1 MDHQEYSDLTQ
12 QANAAFEEG
21 RAQEAVQIFH
31 RLINSATL
39 PQVDRSVMAV
49 NLATVL
55 QKSGAD
61 ARQVEAAYDQGIA
74 LEQPVYRS
82 FVREHKASWLNE
94 SGRPGDA
101 AMIYRQLLAE
111 HWPSSSER
119 LRFQHNL
126 TIVTGP

>member
-31 RLINSATL
+31 RLISSATL

-74 LEQPVYRS
+74 LEQRVYRS
-82 FVREHKASWLNE
+82 FVREHKASWLDE
-94 SGRPGDA
+94 SGRPGEA

-126 TIVTGP
+126 TLVTGP